1 MIERVLSL
9 NNSVSNHVTHHIA
22 HHDIARAF
30 GRVANVSVASLLL
43 LASLSVQAA
52 PTVTNADPAA
62 GTATLAPNAVL
73 APNTVNQ
80 LTLPNTASNTVSTI
94 AANPTASAQPAINI
108 NDTLDTL
115 AAQLQPSNKALSEA
129 NQELLSRNAQLQR
142 QVNDLQ
148 TQVNVLVYESK
159 GQLFLY
165 GAFTVLISL
174 LVGIFISWLV
184 FVRRER
190 W

>member
-1 MIERVLSL
+1 MVLIIA
-9 NNSVSNHVTHHIA
+9 VSA
-22 HHDIARAF
+22 
-30 GRVANVSVASLLL
+30 G
-43 LASLSVQAA
+43 AA
-52 PTVTNADPAA
+52 PTVINTD
-62 GTATLAPNAVL
+62 TVATPPV
-73 APNTVNQ
+73 TEQ
-80 LTLPNTASNTVSTI
+80 S
-94 AANPTASAQPAINI
+94 
-108 NDTLDTL
+108 TLDQPLNTTVPANNTL
-115 AAQLQPSNKALSEA
+115 AAQRQPSETALSAA
-129 NQELLSRNAQLQR
+129 NQTLLSRNAQLQR

-148 TQVNVLVYESK
+148 TQVNVLIYESR

>member
-1 MIERVLSL
+1 MSQRVSYL
-9 NNSVSNHVTHHIA
+9 NTHHYKLSIVPLILMA
-22 HHDIARAF
+22 AT
-30 GRVANVSVASLLL
+30 
-43 LASLSVQAA
+43 SVQAV
-52 PTVTNADPAA
+52 PTVTTMDVTDPL
-62 GTATLAPNAVL
+62 ATIPVTEPGALN
-73 APNTVNQ
+73 
-80 LTLPNTASNTVSTI
+80 
-94 AANPTASAQPAINI
+94 AQPTSNSALDINR
-108 NDTLDTL
+108 TL
-115 AAQLQPSNKALSEA
+115 AAQLQPSKQALSDA

-148 TQVNVLVYESK
+148 TQANVLVYESK
-159 GQLFLY
+159 GQIFLY

>member
-1 MIERVLSL
+1 MIQRLLSL
-9 NNSVSNHVTHHIA
+9 NSYSYKI
-22 HHDIARAF
+22 
-30 GRVANVSVASLLL
+30 S
-43 LASLSVQAA
+43 LASTVFASSILMASMSVQAA
-52 PTVTNADPAA
+52 PTV
-62 GTATLAPNAVL
+62 ATEAEPSVGI
-73 APNTVNQ
+73 
-80 LTLPNTASNTVSTI
+80 VSALI
-94 AANPTASAQPAINI
+94 AANNASQETDTQTSTPVTDTTSAAKPATDITN
-108 NDTLDTL
+108 TL
-115 AAQLQPSNKALSEA
+115 AAQLQPSNKALSAA

-148 TQVNVLVYESK
+148 TQANVLVYESK

>member
-1 MIERVLSL
+1 MNALFAAKHLTNNIAVSLVLFTAIS
-9 NNSVSNHVTHHIA
+9 A
-22 HHDIARAF
+22 
-30 GRVANVSVASLLL
+30 
-43 LASLSVQAA
+43 QAL
-52 PTVTNADPAA
+52 PTV
-62 GTATLAPNAVL
+62 APIN
-73 APNTVNQ
+73 
-80 LTLPNTASNTVSTI
+80 S
-94 AANPTASAQPAINI
+94 SAQPSTTTENNAAQSLGEVNADEISTIDN
-108 NDTLDTL
+108 TL
-115 AAQLQPSNKALSEA
+115 AAQLRPSNEALSTA
-129 NQELLSRNAQLQR
+129 NQKLLSQNAQLQR

-148 TQVNVLVYESK
+148 TQANVLVYESK

>member
-1 MIERVLSL
+1 MSQWLFLL
-9 NNSVSNHVTHHIA
+9 NSRIYKTA
-22 HHDIARAF
+22 
-30 GRVANVSVASLLL
+30 
-43 LASLSVQAA
+43 LASVIMLTAVSVQAA
-52 PTVTNADPAA
+52 STVNATDDTAPSATSAA
-62 GTATLAPNAVL
+62 AVEATATTTANTAPN
-73 APNTVNQ
+73 NT
-80 LTLPNTASNTVSTI
+80 L
-94 AANPTASAQPAINI
+94 
-108 NDTLDTL
+108 L
-115 AAQLQPSNKALSEA
+115 AAQLQPSNKALSDA

-148 TQVNVLVYESK
+148 TQANVLVYESK

-174 LVGIFISWLV
+174 LVGIFVSWLV

>member
-1 MIERVLSL
+1 MIQQLLL
-9 NNSVSNHVTHHIA
+9 NGSVSNHTSEHVL
-22 HHDIARAF
+22 
-30 GRVANVSVASLLL
+30 GRVANLIVASLLL
-43 LASLSVQAA
+43 LASLSAQAA
-52 PTVTNADPAA
+52 PTVTNADPVA
-62 GTATLAPNAVL
+62 GTTPLALNAVL
-73 APNTVNQ
+73 ASNTVNQ
-80 LTLPNTASNTVSTI
+80 LALPNTASNKVSTT
-94 AANPTASAQPAINI
+94 AANQATSAQPATNI
-108 NDTLDTL
+108 SDTL
-115 AAQLQPSNKALSEA
+115 AAQLQPSTKALSEA

-165 GAFTVLISL
+165 GAFTVLVSL

>member
-1 MIERVLSL
+1 MNQCLSL
-9 NNSVSNHVTHHIA
+9 LKSRSYQRSIVSMIFMATV
-22 HHDIARAF
+22 
-30 GRVANVSVASLLL
+30 
-43 LASLSVQAA
+43 SVQAA
-52 PTVTNADPAA
+52 PTVTAIDVADP
-62 GTATLAPNAVL
+62 TLTTPV
-73 APNTVNQ
+73 P
-80 LTLPNTASNTVSTI
+80 
-94 AANPTASAQPAINI
+94 AQPTKNSVMNI
-108 NDTLDTL
+108 SDTL
-115 AAQLQPSNKALSEA
+115 AAQLQPSDKALSDA
-129 NQELLSRNAQLQR
+129 NQQLLSRNAQLQR
-142 QVNDLQ
+142 ELNDLQ

>member
-1 MIERVLSL
+1 MAAM
-9 NNSVSNHVTHHIA
+9 TT
-22 HHDIARAF
+22 
-30 GRVANVSVASLLL
+30 
-43 LASLSVQAA
+43 QAA
-52 PTVTNADPAA
+52 PTVTTNATAPSESPAA
-62 GTATLAPNAVL
+62 TAPPQAG
-73 APNTVNQ
+73 
-80 LTLPNTASNTVSTI
+80 
-94 AANPTASAQPAINI
+94 
-108 NDTLDTL
+108 DTL
-115 AAQLQPSNKALSEA
+115 AAQIQPTDKALSAA

-165 GAFTVLISL
+165 GAFTVLGSL
-174 LVGIFISWLV
+174 LVGIFVSWLV

>member
-1 MIERVLSL
+1 MIQCLSL
-9 NNSVSNHVTHHIA
+9 LKSRSYQRSIVSMIFMAT
-22 HHDIARAF
+22 
-30 GRVANVSVASLLL
+30 VSA
-43 LASLSVQAA
+43 QAA
-52 PTVTNADPAA
+52 PTVTAIDVADP
-62 GTATLAPNAVL
+62 TLTTPV
-73 APNTVNQ
+73 P
-80 LTLPNTASNTVSTI
+80 
-94 AANPTASAQPAINI
+94 AQPTKNSVMNI
-108 NDTLDTL
+108 SDTL
-115 AAQLQPSNKALSEA
+115 AAQLQPSDKALSDA
-129 NQELLSRNAQLQR
+129 NQQLLSRNAQLQR
-142 QVNDLQ
+142 ELNDLQ

>member
-1 MIERVLSL
+1 MNQQVSFSL
-9 NNSVSNHVTHHIA
+9 FKAGFIGLMLTAAVSVS
-22 HHDIARAF
+22 
-30 GRVANVSVASLLL
+30 
-43 LASLSVQAA
+43 AA
-52 PTVTNADPAA
+52 PEDVAANSAASNIAAPLPAA
-62 GTATLAPNAVL
+62 PMPNQTGTGP
-73 APNTVNQ
+73 
-80 LTLPNTASNTVSTI
+80 ASTKN
-94 AANPTASAQPAINI
+94 SA
-108 NDTLDTL
+108 LDISGTL
-115 AAQLQPSNKALSEA
+115 AAQLQPTGAALSAA

-174 LVGIFISWLV
+174 LVGIFVSWLV

>member
-1 MIERVLSL
+1 MNQYLSL
-9 NNSVSNHVTHHIA
+9 LKTRCYQHS
-22 HHDIARAF
+22 
-30 GRVANVSVASLLL
+30 
-43 LASLSVQAA
+43 LASVLLVAAMSVHAA
-52 PTVTNADPAA
+52 PTITNTNDSI
-62 GTATLAPNAVL
+62 NQ
-73 APNTVNQ
+73 NTVTTAPP
-80 LTLPNTASNTVSTI
+80 LTGQAASQ
-94 AANPTASAQPAINI
+94 ANNANSS
-108 NDTLDTL
+108 LDISNTL
-115 AAQLQPSNKALSEA
+115 AAQLQPSNKALSDA

-142 QVNDLQ
+142 QVNNLQ

>member
-1 MIERVLSL
+1 MIQQLLL
-9 NNSVSNHVTHHIA
+9 NGSVSNHTSEHVL
-22 HHDIARAF
+22 
-30 GRVANVSVASLLL
+30 GRVANLIVASLLL
-43 LASLSVQAA
+43 LASLSAQAA

-62 GTATLAPNAVL
+62 RTAPLAPNAVL

-80 LTLPNTASNTVSTI
+80 LALPNTASNTVST
-94 AANPTASAQPAINI
+94 TAPNQATSAQPATNI
-108 NDTLDTL
+108 SDTL
-115 AAQLQPSNKALSEA
+115 AAQLQPSTKALSEA

-165 GAFTVLISL
+165 GAFTVLVSL

-184 FVRRER
+184 FVRRDR

>member
-1 MIERVLSL
+1 MNQRVSYLNTRHYKLS
-9 NNSVSNHVTHHIA
+9 IA
-22 HHDIARAF
+22 TLMFMAAT
-30 GRVANVSVASLLL
+30 
-43 LASLSVQAA
+43 SVQAA
-52 PTVTNADPAA
+52 PTVTTMDVTDPL
-62 GTATLAPNAVL
+62 ATIPVTEPEALN
-73 APNTVNQ
+73 
-80 LTLPNTASNTVSTI
+80 
-94 AANPTASAQPAINI
+94 AQPTSNSALDINR
-108 NDTLDTL
+108 TL
-115 AAQLQPSNKALSEA
+115 AAQLQPSKQALSDA

-148 TQVNVLVYESK
+148 TQANVLVYESK
-159 GQLFLY
+159 GQIFLY

>member
-1 MIERVLSL
+1 MSKSRHYQCSL
-9 NNSVSNHVTHHIA
+9 AAVMLIAAMSTH
-22 HHDIARAF
+22 
-30 GRVANVSVASLLL
+30 
-43 LASLSVQAA
+43 AA
-52 PTVTNADPAA
+52 PTVTNTSVNTGTTDPLAEQAA
-62 GTATLAPNAVL
+62 TAPVTTPNSSL
-73 APNTVNQ
+73 D
-80 LTLPNTASNTVSTI
+80 
-94 AANPTASAQPAINI
+94 IN
-108 NDTLDTL
+108 NTL
-115 AAQLQPSNKALSEA
+115 AAQLQPSNKALNTA

-148 TQVNVLVYESK
+148 TQANVLVYESK

-174 LVGIFISWLV
+174 LVGIFVSWLV

>member
-1 MIERVLSL
+1 MIQQLLL
-9 NNSVSNHVTHHIA
+9 NGSVSHHVTNHTSEP
-22 HHDIARAF
+22 AF
-30 GRVANVSVASLLL
+30 GFVTNVSIASLLL
-43 LASLSVQAA
+43 LASLSAQAA
-52 PTVTNADPAA
+52 PTVTNADPVA
-62 GTATLAPNAVL
+62 GTTPLAPNAVL
-73 APNTVNQ
+73 APNNASQ
-80 LTLPNTASNTVSTI
+80 AALPNTAANT
-94 AANPTASAQPAINI
+94 AATTAPNPATSIQPATNI
-108 NDTLDTL
+108 SDTL
-115 AAQLQPSNKALSEA
+115 AAQLQPSTKALSEA

-165 GAFTVLISL
+165 GAFTVLMSL

>member
-1 MIERVLSL
+1 MTAISAHAAPAVDATDPTAVIPVTDQTAPSALPT
-9 NNSVSNHVTHHIA
+9 NNSA
-22 HHDIARAF
+22 LDI
-30 GRVANVSVASLLL
+30 N
-43 LASLSVQAA
+43 
-52 PTVTNADPAA
+52 
-62 GTATLAPNAVL
+62 
-73 APNTVNQ
+73 
-80 LTLPNTASNTVSTI
+80 
-94 AANPTASAQPAINI
+94 
-108 NDTLDTL
+108 DTL
-115 AAQLQPSNKALSEA
+115 AAQLQPSTKALSAA

-174 LVGIFISWLV
+174 LVGIFVSWLV

>member
-1 MIERVLSL
+1 MSQPLSL
-9 NNSVSNHVTHHIA
+9 AITSLAVTTTKACGKYSTVTAICA
-22 HHDIARAF
+22 VII
-30 GRVANVSVASLLL
+30 
-43 LASLSVQAA
+43 SLSLMATLSAQAA
-52 PTVTNADPAA
+52 PTVTNTSPIVAGQAVPAA
-62 GTATLAPNAVL
+62 SSTTA
-73 APNTVNQ
+73 NTDRN
-80 LTLPNTASNTVSTI
+80 
-94 AANPTASAQPAINI
+94 
-108 NDTLDTL
+108 TL
-115 AAQLQPSNKALSEA
+115 AAQLRPSNNALSEA
-129 NQELLSRNAQLQR
+129 NQELLSHNAQLQR

-184 FVRRER
+184 FVRRQR

>member
-1 MIERVLSL
+1 MIQRLISL
-9 NNSVSNHVTHHIA
+9 NSPPFKDFMVNTA
-22 HHDIARAF
+22 
-30 GRVANVSVASLLL
+30 
-43 LASLSVQAA
+43 LAGTILITAMPINAA
-52 PTVTNADPAA
+52 PTISPQTEAPAA
-62 GTATLAPNAVL
+62 VIATDSDSSQATNLAAKPA
-73 APNTVNQ
+73 TDI
-80 LTLPNTASNTVSTI
+80 SN
-94 AANPTASAQPAINI
+94 
-108 NDTLDTL
+108 TL

-148 TQVNVLVYESK
+148 TQANVLVYESK

-184 FVRRER
+184 FVRRDR

>member
-1 MIERVLSL
+1 MSQKVFTLNTQFSKSSL
-9 NNSVSNHVTHHIA
+9 
-22 HHDIARAF
+22 
-30 GRVANVSVASLLL
+30 ASLLL
-43 LASLSVQAA
+43 MAAVSVQAA
-52 PTVTNADPAA
+52 PT
-62 GTATLAPNAVL
+62 APNAD
-73 APNTVNQ
+73 
-80 LTLPNTASNTVSTI
+80 
-94 AANPTASAQPAINI
+94 AANPTVAPINQPAVGDAATSSALDIN
-108 NDTLDTL
+108 DTL
-115 AAQLQPSNKALSEA
+115 AAQLQPSTKALSAA

-148 TQVNVLVYESK
+148 TQANVLVYESK

-184 FVRRER
+184 FVRRDR

>member
-1 MIERVLSL
+1 MNQHSFLSKKCCCDGL
-9 NNSVSNHVTHHIA
+9 TGAIRG
-22 HHDIARAF
+22 IF
-30 GRVANVSVASLLL
+30 GTILV
-43 LASLSVQAA
+43 
-52 PTVTNADPAA
+52 
-62 GTATLAPNAVL
+62 
-73 APNTVNQ
+73 
-80 LTLPNTASNTVSTI
+80 TI
-94 AANPTASAQPAINI
+94 AMSGHAASTAANSTDPTASLASTDQTSSQTTSSSTSLDI
-108 NDTLDTL
+108 DDTL
-115 AAQLQPSNKALSEA
+115 AAQLQPSNEALSNA

-174 LVGIFISWLV
+174 LVGVFISWLV

>member
-1 MIERVLSL
+1 MIERSL
-9 NNSVSNHVTHHIA
+9 LNSSISNHVNIYV
-22 HHDIARAF
+22 IERAY
-30 GRVANVSVASLLL
+30 GRVANVIVASLIL

-62 GTATLAPNAVL
+62 GTATLASNAVL
-73 APNTVNQ
+73 APNNVTQ
-80 LTLPNTASNTVSTI
+80 IALPNTGSNMVATT
-94 AANPTASAQPAINI
+94 APNLAASAQPATNI
-108 NDTLDTL
+108 NDAL

-129 NQELLSRNAQLQR
+129 NQELLSHNAQLQR

>member
-1 MIERVLSL
+1 MSQKVFTL
-9 NNSVSNHVTHHIA
+9 NTQFSKNTVV
-22 HHDIARAF
+22 
-30 GRVANVSVASLLL
+30 SLLL
-43 LASLSVQAA
+43 MVAASVHAA
-52 PTVTNADPAA
+52 PQTPNATDQAVAPMASQ
-62 GTATLAPNAVL
+62 TATN
-73 APNTVNQ
+73 NT
-80 LTLPNTASNTVSTI
+80 
-94 AANPTASAQPAINI
+94 SADNSALNI
-108 NDTLDTL
+108 NDTL
-115 AAQLQPSNKALSEA
+115 AAQLQPSTKALYEA

-148 TQVNVLVYESK
+148 TQANVLVYESK

-184 FVRRER
+184 FVRRDR

>member
-1 MIERVLSL
+1 MIQCLSL
-9 NNSVSNHVTHHIA
+9 LKSHSYQRGIVSMIFMAT
-22 HHDIARAF
+22 
-30 GRVANVSVASLLL
+30 VSA
-43 LASLSVQAA
+43 QAA
-52 PTVTNADPAA
+52 PTVTTIDVADP
-62 GTATLAPNAVL
+62 TLTTPV
-73 APNTVNQ
+73 P
-80 LTLPNTASNTVSTI
+80 
-94 AANPTASAQPAINI
+94 AQPISTAQPTKNSVMNI
-108 NDTLDTL
+108 SDTL
-115 AAQLQPSNKALSEA
+115 AAQLQPSDKALSDA
-129 NQELLSRNAQLQR
+129 NQQLLSRNAQLQR
-142 QVNDLQ
+142 ELNDLQ

>member
-1 MIERVLSL
+1 MIERALSL
-9 NNSVSNHVTHHIA
+9 NNSVSNHVTHHVA
-22 HHDIARAF
+22 HHDIARVF

-52 PTVTNADPAA
+52 PTVTNADDPAA

-80 LTLPNTASNTVSTI
+80 LALPNTASNTVSTI
-94 AANPTASAQPAINI
+94 APNPTASAQPATNI
-108 NDTLDTL
+108 NDTL

>member
-1 MIERVLSL
+1 MSQWSFSL
-9 NNSVSNHVTHHIA
+9 NS
-22 HHDIARAF
+22 
-30 GRVANVSVASLLL
+30 RVYLSSCTYKAAVASVMLV
-43 LASLSVQAA
+43 AAVSVQAA
-52 PTVTNADPAA
+52 PTTTAVDNTTPTSTPVTTGQEAPAA
-62 GTATLAPNAVL
+62 TPPAV
-73 APNTVNQ
+73 T
-80 LTLPNTASNTVSTI
+80 
-94 AANPTASAQPAINI
+94 
-108 NDTLDTL
+108 NDTLL
-115 AAQLQPSNKALSEA
+115 AAQLQPSNKALSDA

-148 TQVNVLVYESK
+148 TQANVLVYESK

-174 LVGIFISWLV
+174 LVGIFVSWLV

>member
-1 MIERVLSL
+1 MSQKVLYLNPRFYKSSL
-9 NNSVSNHVTHHIA
+9 
-22 HHDIARAF
+22 
-30 GRVANVSVASLLL
+30 ASLLL
-43 LASLSVQAA
+43 MAAVSVQAA
-52 PTVTNADPAA
+52 PT
-62 GTATLAPNAVL
+62 APNAD
-73 APNTVNQ
+73 
-80 LTLPNTASNTVSTI
+80 
-94 AANPTASAQPAINI
+94 AANPTVAPINQPAVGDAATSSALDIN
-108 NDTLDTL
+108 DTL
-115 AAQLQPSNKALSEA
+115 AAQLQPSTKALSEA

-148 TQVNVLVYESK
+148 TQANVLVYESK

-184 FVRRER
+184 FVRRDR